1 MKINDVAYKF
11 LRNFILISSLVYF
24 IYFISENSDYFK
36 TLNNFNF
43 QIILIIL
50 FLKFLNVF
58 FLSNINQ
65 NILKNLK
72 IDLKNVE
79 SLDLVVKNTLGN
91 LSSPFKLG
99 SGYKVSYLSKKYK
112 FKFTEYIFWTTFFSL
127 INLYPL
133 YSIFLGYSLI
143 TGNKIILN
151 NLIYFL
157 TVYIPIFLII
167 YLQNKNKYLNKYP
180 YLKSFKYFSK
190 NNISIQI
197 SNILFFISNSLIVYL
212 ILENLTIN
220 ASLYSAT
227 AYSFLSSFVNL
238 INLTPGN
245 IGVKEGLIILFDN
258 IHGISFEIVV
268 IASVIER
275 FFSLVTLFIFQ
286 LILKRKTEN
295 I

>member
-1 MKINDVAYKF
+1 M
-11 LRNFILISSLVYF
+11 
-24 IYFISENSDYFK
+24 
-36 TLNNFNF
+36 
-43 QIILIIL
+43 
-50 FLKFLNVF
+50 
-58 FLSNINQ
+58 
-65 NILKNLK
+65 
-72 IDLKNVE
+72 
-79 SLDLVVKNTLGN
+79 
-91 LSSPFKLG
+91 
-99 SGYKVSYLSKKYK
+99 
-112 FKFTEYIFWTTFFSL
+112 
-127 INLYPL
+127 
-133 YSIFLGYSLI
+133 
-143 TGNKIILN
+143 
-151 NLIYFL
+151 
-157 TVYIPIFLII
+157 
-167 YLQNKNKYLNKYP
+167 
-180 YLKSFKYFSK
+180 KSFKYFSK